1 MRIEVVNRQRV
12 ARVPV
17 RLLRALAADLMQA
30 ATRHGRPRT
39 WSTLTLVLL
48 DDRGIQAVNE
58 EVFGRTYVT
67 DVISQAYRPQ
77 PGPEAGWSG
86 ELFLNVQ
93 RAVTEGA
100 TRPGGPGAELALYL
114 AHGCD
119 HLTGGRDDT
128 SARRAAMR
136 RRETAWLRQLVRA
149 GAALALLVPPRP

>member
-1 MRIEVVNRQRV
+1 MRIEIVNRQRV

-30 ATRHGRPRT
+30 ATRRVHTRA

-48 DDRGIQAVNE
+48 DDRGIRVVNE
-58 EVFGRTYVT
+58 QVFGRTYAT
-67 DVISQAYRPQ
+67 DVISQAYRPL
-77 PGPEAGWSG
+77 PGPDAGWHG

-100 TRPGGPGAELALYL
+100 ARPGGPGAELALYV

-128 SARRAAMR
+128 PARRTAMR

-149 GAALALLVPPRP
+149 GAALAPLVAPRP